1 MRFGDLLSMSL
12 NNLKRRR
19 LRTLLTVLGVVIGTG
34 SIVVMISLGLGLQ
47 RRSRELVES
56 SGSLTVIRVME
67 RYGGDNGKE
76 KPKQLTDETVKEF
89 VGMEHVESVFP
100 MLQLSVMLRQGAYEA
115 SYVPLNGVP
124 REYLDQIPIQ
134 KSRKTAAG
142 EGLRLIYGNEVLK
155 NFTNRKTKKG
165 FYDTNR
171 LPDVDLMRKPV
182 FVTFDADS
190 YYGAQANQ
198 QVKPPKKY
206 LIETEGIVD
215 GSKNKNF
222 QYSYSIYGDI
232 DLLKAQ
238 LKRIFKKKPIPGQ
251 PTTKK
256 GKAYPYFVYNTI
268 EVNVDNVKHVR
279 EVQEKLNEAGYQAS
293 SNIEWLEQTE
303 KQSGMIQAV
312 LGGIGA
318 VSLIVAAIGI
328 ANTMMMSIYERTKEI
343 GVLKVLG
350 CDLGTIR
357 NMFLLESA
365 FIGFLG
371 GVTGV
376 IVSYGIS
383 YGMNRLLKLESMGI
397 GAGGAISQIPWW
409 LSLAALVFSVVVGMA
424 AGFFPALRA
433 MALSP
438 LAAIRNE

>member
-1 MRFGDLLSMSL
+1 MRFGDLLSMSI

-56 SGSLTVIRVME
+56 SGSLTTIQVMQ
-67 RYGGDNGKE
+67 RYEGDNGKE

-89 VGMEHVESVFP
+89 TGMEHVKSVFP
-100 MLQLSVMLRQGAYEA
+100 MLQLSVMLRQGSYEA
-115 SYVPLNGVP
+115 SYVSLNGVS
-124 REYLDQIPIQ
+124 REYLDRIPIQ
-134 KSRKTAAG
+134 KNRKAAAG
-142 EGLRLIYGNEVLK
+142 EGMRLIYGNEVLK
-155 NFTNRKTKKG
+155 NFTHRKTGKG
-165 FYDTNR
+165 FYDTNK

-182 FVTFDADS
+182 FVTFDMDS
-190 YYGAQANQ
+190 YYGAQADQ

-206 LIETEGIVD
+206 LLEADGIVD

-222 QYSYSIYGDI
+222 QYSYSIYADI
-232 DLLKAQ
+232 DLLKTQ

-268 EVNVDNVKHVR
+268 EVNVDHMKHVR

-350 CDLGTIR
+350 CDLGSIR

-376 IVSYGIS
+376 VLSYGIS
-383 YGMNRLLKLESMGI
+383 YGMNHLLKLESMGI
-397 GAGGAISQIPWW
+397 GTGGAISWIPWW
-409 LSLAALVFSVVVGMA
+409 LSFSALVFSVLVGMA